1 MIAKTPKPPY
11 YAVIFTTIRT
21 EVNQGYSEMAI
32 RMLNL
37 AKEQDGFLGEESAR
51 DELGITIS
59 YWESE
64 EAIRK
69 WKRNMEHLAAQKLG
83 KEVWY
88 KDFKTRV
95 AKVERDNGFGL

>member
-21 EVNQGYSEMAI
+21 EVDQGYSEMAI

-88 KDFKTRV
+88 KAFKTRV